1 MSKIKEAFE
10 KKKVF
15 VGFLT
20 AGDPNLAKTEEF
32 ILKMQEA
39 GAGLIEIGIPFSDP
53 IAEGPVIQEANV
65 RALSNEGG
73 CTLDMVFDMVERI
86 RPQVTVPLVF
96 LTYLNPVFRSGYD
109 RFSKKCAEVGIDG
122 FIIPDMPYEESAE
135 LTEIAAGYGV
145 DKITLIAPTS
155 DERVQ
160 MLAKDA
166 RGYIYLVSSMGV
178 TGERNEITTDLGDIV
193 AKIRQ
198 VTDTPVAIGFGIH
211 SPEQAEKLGQLA
223 DGVIVGSAIVKLI
236 AKYGTEAGE
245 PVAEYVRSMSKALK

>member
-65 RALSNEGG
+65 RALSNKGG

-86 RPQVTVPLVF
+86 RPQVTVPLVL
-96 LTYLNPVFRSGYD
+96 LTYLNPVFRYGYD

-211 SPEQAEKLGQLA
+211 SPEQAEKMGQLA